1 MRTDKV
7 EAQRKWFN
15 VQIKRKR
22 KKRIPTAA
30 RKLFSIFINYGQL
43 EFSELEP
50 RKTTN
55 DDDDDKNRKSGSG
68 DENVDSD
75 GKKIKELVASCAF
88 NINKLYKLKVNIRR
102 LDIILSLIVLAERI
116 GSMWITR
123 THFTMVC
130 VRFVLSVQRATF
142 YGSFHVVTANY
153 SIADV

>member
-30 RKLFSIFINYGQL
+30 RKLSSIFINYGQL
-43 EFSELEP
+43 EFSGLEP

-55 DDDDDKNRKSGSG
+55 DDDDDKNSKSGSG

-75 GKKIKELVASCAF
+75 GKK
-88 NINKLYKLKVNIRR
+88 N
-102 LDIILSLIVLAERI
+102 
-116 GSMWITR
+116 
-123 THFTMVC
+123 
-130 VRFVLSVQRATF
+130 
-142 YGSFHVVTANY
+142 
-153 SIADV
+153 